1 MLSPYGLPLRFSFTL
16 VFFDI
21 IVTMIDVRRPLHV
34 SDGGDADVATD
45 HDPEIDWNQVVLIM
59 YSKDRLVTQLSGPEV
74 V

>member
-1 MLSPYGLPLRFSFTL
+1 
-16 VFFDI
+16 
-21 IVTMIDVRRPLHV
+21 MIDVRRPLHV